1 MRVIRRVK
9 TNARGVFGITSVDD
23 ELFVLLCRDD
33 NQVAVYNI
41 NDYEPLRHIHLP
53 GFKPCLDS
61 DMTSCARNK
70 CLYISEARRSRIILR
85 FDLTIKVTAMM
96 ELFTHRHISKWS
108 VPGEPCGLSITPS
121 RNLLVTCCKP
131 TKLVE
136 LSAKSG
142 RCLRE
147 ITLQSDIESPCH
159 AIQLSELTTD
169 QFVVCHSD
177 LCRWRVCLVD
187 KVGSI
192 TRSYG
197 GQPGSDVGQLG
208 WPSHLAVDEDSLF
221 IFVADGSNVVLLRQ
235 TLESVGNQYGTVVC
249 TSTVLPLHNTSSIC
263 RSLFARL
270 QPCCC
275 ETVHVDVVS

>member
-1 MRVIRRVK
+1 
-9 TNARGVFGITSVDD
+9 
-23 ELFVLLCRDD
+23 
-33 NQVAVYNI
+33 
-41 NDYEPLRHIHLP
+41 
-53 GFKPCLDS
+53 
-61 DMTSCARNK
+61 
-70 CLYISEARRSRIILR
+70 
-85 FDLTIKVTAMM
+85 M

-108 VPGEPCGLSITPS
+108 VPGEPCGLSITPT

-131 TKLVE
+131 TKQVE

-142 RCLRE
+142 RCVRE
-147 ITLQSDIESPCH
+147 ITLQYDIESPCH

-177 LCRWRVCLVD
+177 LCHRRVCLVD

-235 TLESVGNQYGTVVC
+235 TLESVGNFSTGLSCAHRLYYHYTTRRLFVGHYLPGFNLAVVK
-249 TSTVLPLHNTSSIC
+249 LYM
-263 RSLFARL
+263 
-270 QPCCC
+270 
-275 ETVHVDVVS
+275 